1 MLSID
6 DRGGKMDI
14 ADSAIQEQVKRF
26 SRSRILEHWTHVLTF
41 SVLVC
46 TGLSQKFYSLDVSQW
61 IILHLGG
68 IDNVRL
74 IHRFTGVLFSL
85 EIITHLTIIAIGII
99 YFQWQPSMLITKKDF
114 TDVVHNIKYYLGL
127 ENTPTGG
134 GRFTYKQKFE
144 YWGILTGVLLMM
156 FTGMILWFPT
166 VVTTFLP
173 GEIIP
178 AAKVLHTNEAF
189 VVFLIIAIWHI
200 YSAIFSPEVFP
211 LDTSMFTGYISKTRM
226 LREHPDELAA
236 MEEQPWENDL
246 DFPESLRTHRRRK
259 GTVERR
265 L

>member
-1 MLSID
+1 
-6 DRGGKMDI
+6 MDI
-14 ADSAIQEQVKRF
+14 EDSVIEERVKRF
-26 SRSRILEHWTHVLTF
+26 SRPRIIEHWTHVLTF

-74 IHRFTGVLFSL
+74 IHRVTGLLFSL
-85 EIITHLTIIAIGII
+85 EIITHLAIIAIGII

-127 ENTPTGG
+127 ENAPTGG

-156 FTGMILWFPT
+156 FTGMTLWFPA
-166 VVTTFLP
+166 VVTKFLP

-211 LDTSMFTGYISKTRM
+211 LDTSMFTGYLSKTRM
-226 LREHPDELAA
+226 LREHPDELAS
-236 MEEQPWENDL
+236 MEEKPWEND
-246 DFPESLRTHRRRK
+246 ESYPDTLRSQRQEERV
-259 GTVERR
+259 VERR
-265 L
+265 Q